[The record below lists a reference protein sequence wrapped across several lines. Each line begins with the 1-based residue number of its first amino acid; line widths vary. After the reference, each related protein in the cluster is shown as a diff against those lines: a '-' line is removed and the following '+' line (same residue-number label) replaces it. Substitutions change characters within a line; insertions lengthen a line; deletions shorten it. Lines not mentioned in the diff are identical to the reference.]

1 MVENLVSLKQI
12 VEKEDFWE
20 QKDTATVLK
29 EAKQIESLIDSF
41 NHMEGMFQS
50 LLELYQSSPQA
61 FEADKDLIEELKNF
75 EKDLDKF
82 VLESALNEKFDRGNA
97 YVDFHSGAGGVEAQD
112 WCEITIRMY
121 SKWCQKQNY
130 KVTIEE
136 MSKGEE
142 VGIKSA
148 TLKIEGL
155 YAYGWLK
162 LESGIHRFV
171 RLSPFDSS
179 NRRHTSFVSVHVYPE
194 PEENLDIEI
203 LDKDLRIDTYRASG
217 AGGQHVNTTDSA
229 VRITHMP
236 SGLVVQSQSNRSQ
249 HKNKAEAMKMLKSKL
264 FEKQQQQQ
272 EQEKN
277 KQENTKAD
285 MGFGSQI
292 RSYILHPYKMV
303 KDLRTGY
310 EDFSPKHVLDGDIYI
325 FMQKML
331 EYIKTGKK
339 DTNGQKGR

>member
-1 MVENLVSLKQI
+1 
-12 VEKEDFWE
+12 
-20 QKDTATVLK
+20 
-29 EAKQIESLIDSF
+29 
-41 NHMEGMFQS
+41 MFQS
-50 LLELYQSSPQA
+50 LQELYQSSPQD
-61 FEADKDLIEELKNF
+61 FEADKDLMKELQVF
-75 EKDLDKF
+75 QRDLDKF
-82 VLESALNEKFDRGNA
+82 ALEAALNDEFDRGNA

-121 SKWCQKQNY
+121 TKWCQKQNY

-136 MSKGEE
+136 MSRGDE

-179 NRRHTSFVSVHVYPE
+179 NKRHTSFVSVHVYPE
-194 PEENLDIEI
+194 LEENLDIEI

-229 VRITHMP
+229 VRITHIP

-249 HKNKAEAMKMLKSKL
+249 HKNKAEAIKMLRSKL
-264 FEKQQQQQ
+264 FEKQKQEQ
-272 EQEKN
+272 EQEK
-277 KQENTKAD
+277 KQQESTKAD
-285 MGFGSQI
+285 MGFGNQI
-292 RSYILHPYKMV
+292 RSYVLHPYKMV

-310 EDFSPKHVLDGDIYI
+310 EDFSPKNVLDGDIYT

-331 EYIKTGKK
+331 EYIKTGTKEK
-339 DTNGQKGR
+339 DEQKGRK

>member
-1 MVENLVSLKQI
+1 MLQNLTSLKKI
-12 VEKEDFWE
+12 VEQENFWE
-20 QKDTATVLK
+20 QKNTANILK
-29 EAKQIESLIDSF
+29 EVRRIESLLDSF
-41 NHMEGMFQS
+41 NEANGTFQS
-50 LLELYQSSPQA
+50 LLDLYKSSPQE
-61 FEADKDLIEELKNF
+61 FEKDKDLIEELKIF
-75 EKDLDKF
+75 QKDLDKF
-82 VLESALNEKFDRGNA
+82 TLEAGLNEEFDMGNA

-121 SKWCQKQNY
+121 TKWCQKQNY

-136 MSKGEE
+136 MSKGDE
-142 VGIKSA
+142 VGTKSA
-148 TLKIEGL
+148 TLKIEGA

-179 NRRHTSFVSVHVYPE
+179 NRRHTSFVSVYVYPE
-194 PEENLDIEI
+194 LEEDLNIEI
-203 LDKDLRIDTYRASG
+203 LEKDLRIDTYRASG

-229 VRITHMP
+229 VRITHIP

-249 HKNKAEAMKMLKSKL
+249 HKNKAEALKMLKSKL
-264 FEKQQQQQ
+264 YEKKRREQ

-277 KQENTKAD
+277 EKENTKAD
-285 MGFGSQI
+285 MGFGNQI
-292 RSYILHPYKMV
+292 RSYVLHPYKMV

-310 EDFSPKHVLDGDIYI
+310 ENFSPKDVLDGDLYI

-331 EYIKTGKK
+331 EYIKTGKEH
-339 DTNGQKGR
+339 NGQKGE